1 MRMKGLAMSM
11 AAAIAMCGAAVLAQ
25 TPQQPPAASNPSAAA
40 SPAITVVGCVQK
52 ESAVLSR
59 SPVAGNI
66 GMDNE
71 FVLTHSAPGPASAA
85 DDQAKPG
92 ASPPQPEGTSGSPG
106 NFGKVYRVT
115 GDKEADLK
123 AYVGQRV
130 EITGTLKNKETLK
143 DDIGSIGTSGRIN
156 PTPANTP
163 EIAIDAVKP
172 LGGTCTA
179 R

>member
-1 MRMKGLAMSM
+1 MRMKGLAISM
-11 AAAIAMCGAAVLAQ
+11 AATIAMCGAAVLAQ
-25 TPQQPPAASNPSAAA
+25 TPQQPPAPADQSAST
-40 SPAITVVGCVQK
+40 AITVVGCVQK

-59 SPVAGNI
+59 NPIAGNI

-71 FVLTHSAPGPASAA
+71 FVLTNSVPGPASAA
-85 DDQAKPG
+85 DDQARPG
-92 ASPPQPEGTSGSPG
+92 AAPPQPASPG

-115 GDKEADLK
+115 GEKEADLK
-123 AYVGQRV
+123 SYVGQRV
-130 EITGTLKNKETLK
+130 EITGTLKNKETVK
-143 DDIGSIGTSGRIN
+143 DDIGSIGTSGRTN

-172 LGGTCTA
+172 LGGSCTA